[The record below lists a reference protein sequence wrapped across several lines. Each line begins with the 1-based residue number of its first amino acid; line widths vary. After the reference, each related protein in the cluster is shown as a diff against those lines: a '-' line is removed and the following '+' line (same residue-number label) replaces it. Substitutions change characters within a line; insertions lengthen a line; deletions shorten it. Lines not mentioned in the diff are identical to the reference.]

1 MEHYTRRKHRLSMS
15 MESCISMAPARCN
28 QMHDASLV
36 NCATDMRNVRNG
48 MNAVKQHYCLNNKDM
63 KLLFHDMPA
72 YVDGVLIA
80 NNQLVIDN
88 VDYLMEHD
96 FISSD
101 EAWTSLNAAVMDMMN
116 TMRLNA

>member
-1 MEHYTRRKHRLSMS
+1 
-15 MESCISMAPARCN
+15 
-28 QMHDASLV
+28 
-36 NCATDMRNVRNG
+36 
-48 MNAVKQHYCLNNKDM
+48 
-63 KLLFHDMPA
+63 MPA
-72 YVDGVLIA
+72 YVDGVLIT